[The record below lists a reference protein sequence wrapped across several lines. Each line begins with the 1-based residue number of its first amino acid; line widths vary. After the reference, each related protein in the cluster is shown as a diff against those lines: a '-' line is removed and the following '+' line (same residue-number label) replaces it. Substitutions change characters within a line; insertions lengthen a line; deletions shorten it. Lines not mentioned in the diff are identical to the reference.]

1 MSDDRDQRM
10 HEQLDALWQ
19 QEVARAEG
27 YRPQPARPRR
37 ASNVTVVAQLAAAA
51 LVIVVIVGALYVA
64 LPSGPASSPVPTS
77 SPSPT
82 PPPTPGALLNGI
94 PTSFDGQPVLRGD
107 DLRAAIAASTNDTP
121 FLAGGYLQS
130 RVSVFNCLNVP
141 ADESADEKAI
151 DQCFSFG
158 LYDQLVGGLVIW
170 VSRGDAGLLTADMIG
185 VDRPVV
191 LRLHTHDSRCTQPYC
206 VQTPVLVSVAWL
218 GDIGTG
224 GVSPTPHPTAPQ
236 TSITRDQAIA
246 RATAGAV
253 DFPSGATVRSVVVET
268 ETEAIPSLW
277 PQEVDPWVWAVKFG
291 APDGSSGLVLLDYVT
306 GDLIQAQWPFP

>member
-107 DLRAAIAASTNDTP
+107 DLRGAIAASTNDTP

-130 RVSVFNCLNVP
+130 RVSVFNRLNVP

-224 GVSPTPHPTAPQ
+224 GVSPTRIRRRRRRASRAIRRSPGQQQGRSTSPAARRSGRSWWKRKPRPSRRSGRRKSTHGSGRSSSAPPTE
-236 TSITRDQAIA
+236 
-246 RATAGAV
+246 
-253 DFPSGATVRSVVVET
+253 VRGWFCST
-268 ETEAIPSLW
+268 M
-277 PQEVDPWVWAVKFG
+277 
-291 APDGSSGLVLLDYVT
+291 
-306 GDLIQAQWPFP
+306 